1 MRKAAI
7 VYCCMRK
14 TVHCRHAQEWN
25 VRVFPIRRWPELGKT
40 GKCLCSTLTLYGSQG
55 LPSSRCD
62 FGHLRFNAVGFHD
75 SRWSRLGETNIS
87 YQNPVVL
94 GLKIRRSCKAQ
105 WLVWV
110 WLCHTQACVLHLQR
124 NLRITCMYLLK
135 WHPKESPNNTL
146 RKALP
151 ESTS

>member
-25 VRVFPIRRWPELGKT
+25 VRVFPVRQWPELGKT

-55 LPSSRCD
+55 LPSSRCE
-62 FGHLRFNAVGFHD
+62 FGHLRLNAVGFHD
-75 SRWSRLGETNIS
+75 SRWSRLGRDKHQLPKSSWAWKSEQAAKLSGWCGFYSVTHRLVFYTSRETW
-87 YQNPVVL
+87 
-94 GLKIRRSCKAQ
+94 GLPIC
-105 WLVWV
+105 
-110 WLCHTQACVLHLQR
+110 
-124 NLRITCMYLLK
+124 TC
-135 WHPKESPNNTL
+135 SRTL